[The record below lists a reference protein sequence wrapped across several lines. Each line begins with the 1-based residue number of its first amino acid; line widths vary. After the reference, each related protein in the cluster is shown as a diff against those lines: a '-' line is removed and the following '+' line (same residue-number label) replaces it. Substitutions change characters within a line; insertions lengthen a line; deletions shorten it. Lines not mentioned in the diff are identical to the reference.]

1 MTTEASKEMDQFYV
15 TKEREKW
22 ERQIA
27 ELEVCR
33 YTIAQLYYNDKISK
47 AVNSNIDWFIGRK
60 TDELK
65 NYIWDLG
72 KE

>member
-1 MTTEASKEMDQFYV
+1 MTAEARKEYV

-47 AVNSNIDWFIGRK
+47 SVNSNIDWFIGRK
-60 TDELK
+60 KDELK
-65 NYIWDLG
+65 DYIWDLD